1 VNPILLEPRPIAS
14 QKPLSSGMMGSL
26 ATKVLRSSALL
37 AIGLACA
44 ACWYDSSWGQAK
56 AAQKKY
62 AAQVTP
68 STITATDDERPGTP
82 RRTYRIRFRPDA
94 HYLSQTV
101 EADRQLEALVED
113 ANGVVGPAL
122 GLHLEV
128 QKTEAWSL
136 DGDENIEASLAALR
150 RDDAGDDVDVVVGLI
165 GALPRP
171 TDSFHEV
178 GYASILGKHI
188 VLRAASRLGEYDA
201 VDRAFKDLGGD
212 ERATLIRDR
221 RRHRA
226 EAVFLH
232 ELGHVLGALHE
243 ADVTS
248 LMHPVYDEKMA
259 SFGPDAVA
267 LMRLA
272 LDAGDRASVVRAQL
286 EYLRGAKTTAW
297 APGERDAAIERMQ
310 PVVLPPPAPTASAA
324 SSGEAALEVPFDLKG
339 ADRER
344 FSKAKEMFQAGAVQP
359 AYETAK
365 GLFAAYPNT
374 YAVQELRCQLAT
386 VRWLDKN
393 AMLAE
398 CAPSVRLADAGAD
411 GPH

>member
-1 VNPILLEPRPIAS
+1 
-14 QKPLSSGMMGSL
+14 MGFS
-26 ATKVLRSSALL
+26 ATKFVRFPALSVALL
-37 AIGLACA
+37 SATALACT
-44 ACWYDSSWGQAK
+44 ACWYDSRWGQAK
-56 AAQKKY
+56 AAQKQY

-68 STITATDDERPGTP
+68 STITATDDERRGTP
-82 RRTYRIRFRPDA
+82 RRTYHIRLRPDA

-113 ANGVVGPAL
+113 ANGIVGPEL

-128 QKTEAWSL
+128 ERTEPWSL
-136 DGDENIEASLAALR
+136 DSDENLEAALAGLGH
-150 RDDAGDDVDVVVGLI
+150 DDAGDDVDVVVGLI

-178 GYASILGKHI
+178 GCANVLGKHL

-201 VDRAFKDLGGD
+201 VDRAFTELGAD
-212 ERATLIRDR
+212 ERERLVRAR

-232 ELGHVLGALHE
+232 ELGHVLGGLHE
-243 ADVTS
+243 TDVTS
-248 LMHPVYDEKMA
+248 LMHPVYGQKMA
-259 SFGPDAVA
+259 SYSDDGVA

-272 LDAGDRASVVRAQL
+272 LDAGDRASVGRAQL
-286 EYLRGAKTTAW
+286 EYLRSTKTSAW
-297 APGERDAAIERMQ
+297 APSERDAAIERLEAMTAPPRLQ
-310 PVVLPPPAPTASAA
+310 ATGSPPPAPTASAA
-324 SSGEAALEVPFDLKG
+324 PSGEAAIVVPFDLKG
-339 ADRER
+339 PDRER
-344 FSKAKEMFQAGAVQP
+344 FTKAASLFQAGAVQP
-359 AYETAK
+359 AYEAAK
-365 GLFAAYPNT
+365 SLFSAYPNT
-374 YAVQELRCQLAT
+374 FAVQELRCQLAT
-386 VRWLDKN
+386 VRWLDKS